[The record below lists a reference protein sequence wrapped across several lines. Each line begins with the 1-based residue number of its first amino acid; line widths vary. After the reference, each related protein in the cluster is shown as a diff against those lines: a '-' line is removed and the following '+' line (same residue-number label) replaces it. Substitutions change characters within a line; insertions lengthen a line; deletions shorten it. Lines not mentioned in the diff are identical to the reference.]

1 MEIEIS
7 DTPPEGMVNMWRLED
22 KETGELIAAVTLQ
35 VRDHVYTL
43 GDLAVRGDHH
53 SEGYGKIMQQVVF
66 DAAKKLGIKEI
77 WGSAKVPEYYY
88 RLGWQQM
95 DWNVSPKVAVNCLAC
110 ARRGTSCFPVII
122 KMSL

>member
-43 GDLAVRGDHH
+43 GDLAVRGDRH

-66 DAAKKLGIKEI
+66 DAAKKWESKKSGAAQRFRSITT
-77 WGSAKVPEYYY
+77 
-88 RLGWQQM
+88 GWAGNRWIGMLPQRWLSTAM
-95 DWNVSPKVAVNCLAC
+95 LAP
-110 ARRGTSCFPVII
+110 GGE
-122 KMSL
+122 